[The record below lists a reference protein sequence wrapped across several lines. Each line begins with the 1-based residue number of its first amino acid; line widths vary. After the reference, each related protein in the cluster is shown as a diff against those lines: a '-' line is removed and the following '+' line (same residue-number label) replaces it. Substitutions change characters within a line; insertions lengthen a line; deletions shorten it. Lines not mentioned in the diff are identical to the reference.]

1 MRRSSVE
8 IGSPQTS
15 AVRVKSAERGAP
27 YQVERYHPDSQSA
40 LLQLQLHHWSPDLAW
55 NEDYF
60 RWKYLENLC
69 PGDPCV
75 SLVFKN
81 DELVGTRGAY
91 ETRWWVGGDEVV
103 VPCAG
108 DFVIARTH
116 RGRGLFRHIMAGL
129 EHDLADRGCSHV
141 LNMSAGPAT
150 YLQSL
155 RDGWRSIGQY
165 EMWQLGKS
173 PSQAASVG
181 EGPVDL
187 RRAGLF
193 DRVDARRED
202 ASVQSH
208 GRVVIDEMP
217 RPAEMARLEAA
228 GGTDQRVRQVRD
240 ERYWA
245 WRFGNPLSDYRFL
258 YWGDSELEGYAVL
271 QASLNREST
280 GYALLEWEAADLK
293 VKRELGLAVRRACR
307 GTPVHVWSATWA
319 QPELEILT
327 DVGFRP
333 RRRAYRSSRYKP
345 GPLIKSLP
353 GRAVTPDYPLGGSTL
368 GAWSLTMG
376 DSDDY

>member
-8 IGSPQTS
+8 IGLPQTS
-15 AVRVKSAERGAP
+15 AARVKSADRGAL

-60 RWKYLENLC
+60 RWKYRENPC
-69 PGDPCV
+69 TGDPCV

-81 DELVGTRGAY
+81 DELVGTRGSY
-91 ETRWWVGGDEVV
+91 GTRWRVGGDEVV
-103 VPCAG
+103 IPCAG
-108 DFVIARTH
+108 DFVIAPTH

-155 RDGWRSIGQY
+155 RDGWRSIGEY
-165 EMWQLGKS
+165 AMWQLGKGRS
-173 PSQAASVG
+173 PAASLA

-187 RRAGLF
+187 RGVGLF

-217 RPAEMARLEAA
+217 RPREMARLETA
-228 GGTDQRVRQVRD
+228 GRTNQRVRQVRD

-245 WRFGNPLSDYRFL
+245 WRFGNPLSDFRFL
-258 YWGDSELEGYAVL
+258 YCGDSELEGYAVL
-271 QASLNREST
+271 QVSLNRESA
-280 GYALLEWEAADLK
+280 GYVLLEWEAADLK
-293 VKRELGLAVRRACR
+293 VKRELGVAVRRACR
-307 GTPVHVWSATWA
+307 GTPLHVWSATRTPA
-319 QPELEILT
+319 ELEILT

-333 RRRAYRSSRYKP
+333 SRDAYRNSRYKP
-345 GPLIKSLP
+345 GPLIKTLP
-353 GRAVTPDYPLGGSTL
+353 ARARTTDCPLSDSTL
-368 GAWSLTMG
+368 GAWSLSMG